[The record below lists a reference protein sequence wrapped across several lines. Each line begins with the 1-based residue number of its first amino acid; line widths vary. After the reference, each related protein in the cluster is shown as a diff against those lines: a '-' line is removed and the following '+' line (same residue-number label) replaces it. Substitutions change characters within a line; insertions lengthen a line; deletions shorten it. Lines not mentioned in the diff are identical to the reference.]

1 VKIKWIVGYIDGYD
15 AIHYKVVKIGDT
27 VDSHNQI
34 WPGRTKQTK
43 WRWMP
48 DKPYHLNTY
57 GIDLCP
63 EDEDK
68 VWNLITKLQ

>member
-1 VKIKWIVGYIDGYD
+1 MSIKWIVGYIDGYD

-34 WPGRTKQTK
+34 WPGQTKQTK

-68 VWNLITKLQ
+68 VWNLISKLQ

>member
-1 VKIKWIVGYIDGYD
+1 MNIKWILGYIDSCG
-15 AIHYKVVKIGDT
+15 AIHHKMVKIGDT

-34 WPGRTKQTK
+34 WVGLKHSK

-57 GIDLCP
+57 GIDLEP
-63 EDEDK
+63 DDEDR
-68 VWNLITKLQ
+68 VWNLITKLK